1 MTKNSH
7 RPSAKIY
14 QFPAGGRAALIGAR
28 EAARPAVDAKHDRM
42 VKVVVGSGCW
52 YHEAAVE
59 EAAALARARD
69 RD

>member
-1 MTKNSH
+1 MTENSH

-14 QFPAGGRAALIGAR
+14 QFPAGGRAGLVGAR
-28 EAARPAVDAKHDRM
+28 DAVRPAVETKPDRLAKA
-42 VKVVVGSGCW
+42 VAGGGCW

-59 EAAALARARD
+59 DAARPRARD

>member
-1 MTKNSH
+1 MTENSH

-14 QFPAGGRAALIGAR
+14 QFPAGGRAGLVGAR
-28 EAARPAVDAKHDRM
+28 EAVRPAVDAIPDRTAKA
-42 VKVVVGSGCW
+42 VAGSGCW

-59 EAAALARARD
+59 EALRSRARD